1 MSTEDN
7 KALMRRW
14 LEEVMNAQQL
24 EAVDEVF
31 APTFVDHGALP
42 DQPPGPAGI
51 KWFLTMIW
59 TAFPDWRYSIEDLI
73 AEGDKVVARVTVY
86 GTHQGN
92 FLSIPAT
99 GTPVTMTE
107 IQIVRVAFGQI
118 VDMWANVDLFGLLQ
132 QLGAVPP
139 PGQAS

>member
-1 MSTEDN
+1 MSTEEN
-7 KALMRRW
+7 KAIMRRW
-14 LEEVMNAQQL
+14 LEEATNAQQL

-31 APTFVDHGALP
+31 ATAFVDHGALP

-51 KWFLTMIW
+51 KWFLSMIW
-59 TAFPDWRYSIEDLI
+59 SAFPDWRYSIEDMI
-73 AEGDKVVARVTVY
+73 AEGDKVVARVTVH

-92 FLSIPAT
+92 FLGIPAT

-118 VDMWANVDLFGLLQ
+118 VDMWANVDLLGMLQ

-139 PGQAS
+139 IGQAS